1 MLEAL
6 AMEPMHFDPQTM
18 VLDPPHFKKVIYL
31 DQCAISEMVRALDTR
46 SKAHARVNPLWQQV
60 FEALER
66 VCKLQL
72 VVCPWSPIHR
82 DESLVSEMFEPL
94 KRMYEHLG
102 NGVGFRRPA
111 EIELRQIN
119 AALVAWL
126 DGKTPDH
133 DLNPER
139 ITTGSL
145 HQWQGRY
152 LVTVSM
158 HHPPEQVNGLR
169 QQRARLDGSLAHWF
183 DECRQRSDRSF
194 DHALRIEF
202 DGYRDVLFGAY
213 RDMVNRESKL
223 LRLYEVA
230 TGEPLPSHIE
240 NVAPLIGPG
249 REQVWLILEVLKG
262 RGIAKDEIARTLG
275 DFLDSEHF
283 RNMPIHA
290 ISTRLFAVIAHAA
303 ANHQKKPPDRGTAN
317 DIDLVS
323 AYLPYCDAML
333 VDNRTRAMLERGVPK
348 KHTLN
353 YPCRLFSPNVGS
365 EFLAYLK
372 SVEEEA
378 DPLILALVR
387 QVYGETWLK
396 PFVTM
401 FDA

>member
-1 MLEAL
+1 MK
-6 AMEPMHFDPQTM
+6 PMPFDPQTM

-31 DQCAISEMVRALDTR
+31 DQFAISEMVKTLDPR
-46 SKAHARVNPLWQQV
+46 SKAHTRVNPFWQQV

-66 VCKLQL
+66 VCKPQL

-102 NGVGFRRPA
+102 NGVGFRRPT

-119 AALVAWL
+119 TALVAWL

-133 DLNPER
+133 DLRPER

-158 HHPPEQVNGLR
+158 HHPSEQVSGLR
-169 QQRARLDGSLAHWF
+169 QRRARLGSSLARWF
-183 DECRQRSDRSF
+183 DECRRRSDKSF

-202 DGYRDVLFGAY
+202 DGYRDVLLGAY
-213 RDMVNRESKL
+213 QDMVNREGEL
-223 LRLYEVA
+223 LRLYEAA

-240 NVAPLIGPG
+240 HPAPLVGPG
-249 REQVWLILEVLKG
+249 SEQVRLVLEVLKG
-262 RGIAKDEIARTLG
+262 RGIAKSEIAPALR
-275 DFLDSEHF
+275 DFLDSDHF

-290 ISTRLFAVIAHAA
+290 LSTRLFAVIAHAA
-303 ANHQKKPPDRGTAN
+303 ANHQKRPPDQGTAN

-333 VDNRTRAMLERGVPK
+333 IDSRTRAMLEKGVPRK
-348 KHTLN
+348 YAVN
-353 YPCRLFSPNVGS
+353 YPCRLFSTNVGS
-365 EFLAYLK
+365 EFLDYLK

-378 DPLILALVR
+378 DPFVIALVR
-387 QVYGETWLK
+387 QVYGEKWLK
-396 PFVTM
+396 PFLTM